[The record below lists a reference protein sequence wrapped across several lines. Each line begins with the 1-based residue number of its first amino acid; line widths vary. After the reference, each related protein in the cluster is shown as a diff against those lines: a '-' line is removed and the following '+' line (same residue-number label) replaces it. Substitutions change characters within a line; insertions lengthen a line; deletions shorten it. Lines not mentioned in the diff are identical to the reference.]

1 MDLATLI
8 EAYLT
13 HLQETGYSQ
22 ATIQT
27 NRDYMQYFRA
37 FCIERGITHPQRIER
52 PHIQRYQKYLFH
64 YRQANGEPLS
74 FDTQSRRLLGLK
86 KFFSFLLEKGHL
98 QKDPTFSL
106 ELPRKRKKLPT
117 VLTLKEV
124 EKILSHIDLTTPAGA
139 RDRALLELLFSTG
152 MSRKEIKS
160 LNVQDIDLSEELV
173 TIRPCEER
181 QGRTLPLTE
190 SAVLYLQNYIL
201 EVRPHLLSLSGQE
214 EEALFLDSKTGK
226 APEIRAFSRILLR
239 AQKKAG
245 IHKKGG
251 FDLFRAT
258 VASLMIEGGMDL
270 RYVQEILGHKSPRT
284 TRKFARLSIQKLK
297 EVHEKTHPGNLPP
310 EKEETGEK

>member
-1 MDLATLI
+1 MMDLATLI

-64 YRQANGEPLS
+64 YRKITGEPLS
-74 FDTQSRRLLGLK
+74 FDTQSQRLLGLK
-86 KFFSFLLEKGHL
+86 RFFSFLLEKGHIK
-98 QKDPTFSL
+98 KDPTLFMD
-106 ELPRKRKKLPT
+106 LPHKSQKLPT
-117 VLTLKEV
+117 VLTFPEV
-124 EKILSHIDLTTPAGA
+124 EKILSVLDITHPAGA
-139 RDRALLELLFSTG
+139 RDRALFELLFSTG

-201 EVRPHLLSLSGQE
+201 EVRPHLLSLSGQGQE
-214 EEALFLDSKTGK
+214 EDTLFLDSKAGEPLHTWTFGQI
-226 APEIRAFSRILLR
+226 IRR
-239 AQKKAG
+239 AKKRVG
-245 IHKKGG
+245 IQKKGG
-251 FDLFRAT
+251 FSLFRGT
-258 VASLMIEGGMDL
+258 VASLMIERGCDL
-270 RYVQEILGHKSPRT
+270 RYVQEILGHKSPQT
-284 TRKFARLSIQKLK
+284 TRKFARLSIQRLK
-297 EVHEKTHPGNLPP
+297 EVHTKTHPASQE
-310 EKEETGEK
+310 EK